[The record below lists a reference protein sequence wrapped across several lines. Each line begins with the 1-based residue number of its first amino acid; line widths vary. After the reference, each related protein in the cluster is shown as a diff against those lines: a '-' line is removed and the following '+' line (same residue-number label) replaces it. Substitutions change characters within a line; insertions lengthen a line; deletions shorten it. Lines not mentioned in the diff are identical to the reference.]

1 MISHRGHADVATT
14 FPSPEETVSLTF
26 AFTVDDLAD
35 GQARQMPAAPHIAVY
50 RVGDDFYA
58 TQDSCSHEQ
67 WSLGEDGELEGHEVV
82 CSLHMARFDVRDGR
96 ALCLPAL
103 KALKTYPVTVTD
115 GRVLVDVDGHHV
127 AATDDMAGNGNRS
140 G

>member
-1 MISHRGHADVATT
+1 LETIVAI
-14 FPSPEETVSLTF
+14 TF
-26 AFTVDDLAD
+26 AFNVDELAD
-35 GQARQMPAAPHIAVY
+35 GQARQVPAAPHIAVY

-58 TQDSCSHEQ
+58 TQDSCSHEE
-67 WSLGEDGELEGHEVV
+67 WSLGEDGELEGHEVT

-103 KALKTYPVTVTD
+103 QPLKTYPVSITD
-115 GRVLVDVDGHHV
+115 GRIVVDVGDDDDAADGDV
-127 AATDDMAGNGNRS
+127 VLNNIQS